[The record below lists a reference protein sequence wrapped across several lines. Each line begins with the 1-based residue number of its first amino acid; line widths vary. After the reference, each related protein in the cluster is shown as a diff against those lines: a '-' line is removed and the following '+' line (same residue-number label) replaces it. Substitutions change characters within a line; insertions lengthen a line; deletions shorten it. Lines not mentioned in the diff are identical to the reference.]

1 MKAIKKTN
9 ILKYLCLLLCFSFI
23 NSFFAQNI
31 NEQTTQIESNIQEE
45 IQASPRPAPAP
56 QPVVPAKPDALKL
69 YREGRDFETIQ
80 KYSEARE
87 RFLKS
92 AEVCRQE
99 LKENS
104 RNIESY
110 VVLGWSLI
118 RLEQYKEVVTISNT
132 ALTISPKENRIIE
145 SLAEAYFYLD
155 NYTESLKLFEQY
167 VNALP
172 NGDRASTAY
181 FFVGDIYRLTQKY
194 EHADIAYSIAI
205 RKSPGIALWWYRL
218 GMVRE
223 LAGKKAEAKVAY
235 NKALEYRP
243 IYQEASDALRRL

>member
-1 MKAIKKTN
+1 MITKK
-9 ILKYLCLLLCFSFI
+9 IVLKIVLLMSIFLCGFV
-23 NSFFAQNI
+23 FAQDMSF
-31 NEQTTQIESNIQEE
+31 EESSEPSTVPVVVQV
-45 IQASPRPAPAP
+45 APAP
-56 QPVVPAKPDALKL
+56 VAPPVKLDALQL
-69 YREGRDFETIQ
+69 YREGRDFESANRFADARA
-80 KYSEARE
+80 KYQ
-87 RFLKS
+87 KS

-110 VVLGWSLI
+110 VVLGWALI
-118 RLEQYKEVVTISNT
+118 RLEQYREAVSISNT
-132 ALTISPKENRIIE
+132 ALEINPRENRIIE
-145 SLAEAYFYLD
+145 TLAEAYFYLD

-172 NGDRASTAY
+172 NGDRSSTAY
-181 FFVGDIYRLTQKY
+181 FFIGDIYRLTGKY
-194 EHADIAYSIAI
+194 EHADIAYSIAV

-223 LAGKKAEAKVAY
+223 MAGKKTEARLAY
-235 NKALEYRP
+235 TKALEYRP

>member
-1 MKAIKKTN
+1 MGMKSNNKSVLCIFL
-9 ILKYLCLLLCFSFI
+9 ILSLLVFTVI
-23 NSFFAQNI
+23 AQEE
-31 NEQTTQIESNIQEE
+31 NEQTEFLNQNIFTT
-45 IQASPRPAPAP
+45 
-56 QPVVPAKPDALKL
+56 VPAQETQEPLPIVQKKRDALEL
-69 YREGRDFETIQ
+69 YREGRDLEAAQ
-80 KYSEARE
+80 KMALARE
-87 RFLKS
+87 KYLAS

-104 RNIESY
+104 RNMESY
-110 VVLGWSLI
+110 VVLGWALL
-118 RLEQYKEVVTISNT
+118 RLEQYKETVTISNS
-132 ALTISPKENRIIE
+132 ALTINPKESRIIE
-145 SLAEAYFYLD
+145 TLAEAYFYLD

-172 NGDRASTAY
+172 NGERASTAY
-181 FFVGDIYRLTQKY
+181 FFVGDIYRLTGKY

-223 LAGKKAEAKVAY
+223 LAGKKTEARLAY
-235 NKALEYRP
+235 TKALEYRP

>member
-1 MKAIKKTN
+1 MKKIKTIRSLK
-9 ILKYLCLLLCFSFI
+9 ILLVVFGLALVHVLCAEENTDLTIQS
-23 NSFFAQNI
+23 NSLVQENAQRAV
-31 NEQTTQIESNIQEE
+31 QP
-45 IQASPRPAPAP
+45 SP
-56 QPVVPAKPDALKL
+56 VKLDALEL
-69 YREGRDFETIQ
+69 YREGRDFESAQ
-80 KYSEARE
+80 RYADARE
-87 RFLKS
+87 KYLKS
-92 AEVCRQE
+92 AEVCRE
-99 LKENS
+99 EIKENS

-118 RLEQYKEVVTISNT
+118 RLEQYSEAVKISNT
-132 ALTISPKENRIIE
+132 ALAISPKENRITE
-145 SLAEAYFYLD
+145 TLAEAYFYLD

-181 FFVGDIYRLTQKY
+181 FFIGDIYRLKGKY
-194 EHADIAYSIAI
+194 EHADIAYSIAV

-223 LAGKKAEAKVAY
+223 MAGKKEEAKIAY
-235 NKALEYRP
+235 GKALEYRP

>member
-1 MKAIKKTN
+1 MKKIKTIHSLK
-9 ILKYLCLLLCFSFI
+9 ILLVIFCLTLVHVLCAEENVDLTIQS
-23 NSFFAQNI
+23 NSLVQENAQRAV
-31 NEQTTQIESNIQEE
+31 QP
-45 IQASPRPAPAP
+45 SP
-56 QPVVPAKPDALKL
+56 VKLDALEL
-69 YREGRDFETIQ
+69 YREGRDLESAQRYADAQ
-80 KYSEARE
+80 KKYQ
-87 RFLKS
+87 KS
-92 AEVCRQE
+92 AEVCRE
-99 LKENS
+99 EIKENS

-118 RLEQYKEVVTISNT
+118 RLEQYSEAIKISNT
-132 ALTISPKENRIIE
+132 ALAISPKENRITE
-145 SLAEAYFYLD
+145 TLAEAYFYLD

-181 FFVGDIYRLTQKY
+181 FFIGDIYRLKGKY
-194 EHADIAYSIAI
+194 EHADIAYSIAV

-223 LAGKKAEAKVAY
+223 MAGKKEEAKIAY
-235 NKALEYRP
+235 GKALEYRP

>member
-1 MKAIKKTN
+1 MKKIKTIHSLK
-9 ILKYLCLLLCFSFI
+9 ILLVVFGLALVHVLCAEENVDLTIQS
-23 NSFFAQNI
+23 NSLVQENAQR
-31 NEQTTQIESNIQEE
+31 
-45 IQASPRPAPAP
+45 A
-56 QPVVPAKPDALKL
+56 VKPSLVKLDALEL
-69 YREGRDFETIQ
+69 YREGRALESAQRYADARK
-80 KYSEARE
+80 KY
-87 RFLKS
+87 LKS
-92 AEVCRQE
+92 AEVCRE
-99 LKENS
+99 EIKENS

-118 RLEQYKEVVTISNT
+118 RLEQYSEAIKISNT
-132 ALTISPKENRIIE
+132 ALTISPKENRITE
-145 SLAEAYFYLD
+145 TLAEAYFYLD

-181 FFVGDIYRLTQKY
+181 FFIGDIYRLKGKY
-194 EHADIAYSIAI
+194 EHADIAYSMAV

-223 LAGKKAEAKVAY
+223 LAGKKEEAKIAY
-235 NKALEYRP
+235 GKALEYRP